1 MTLTLQK
8 PATYVN
14 VVFQEDDPDDWELTS
29 RFYLVDRVSAVP
41 TSQFAASLAEA
52 RPKAVRYL
60 SKMELRI
67 EMLDT
72 RENPEKAGRIYPP
85 VAVIEYG
92 EVSIDDLARGK
103 EVEFE
108 FSVKYKM
115 EMREAKKDIG
125 VRGFQMMLSNSI
137 QHPRTYVIIF

>member
-1 MTLTLQK
+1 M
-8 PATYVN
+8 
-14 VVFQEDDPDDWELTS
+14 TS
-29 RFYLVDRVSAVP
+29 RFFLVDRVSGVP
-41 TSQFAASLAEA
+41 TSQFAASLSES

-72 RENPEKAGRIYPP
+72 RENPEKAGRIFPP

-92 EVSIDDLARGK
+92 EVSIDDLERGK

-125 VRGFQMMLSNSI
+125 VRRFSHVLCILNDANPSQTFFLGQFSFC
-137 QHPRTYVIIF
+137 IFGHINIKHKLIAFTS

>member
-1 MTLTLQK
+1 M
-8 PATYVN
+8 
-14 VVFQEDDPDDWELTS
+14 
-29 RFYLVDRVSAVP
+29 DRVSAVP
-41 TSQFAASLAEA
+41 TSQFAASLSES

-125 VRGFQMMLSNSI
+125 VRLFKCQISNSI
-137 QHPRTYVIIF
+137 LSLSLTYATVIWE